1 MRACARA
8 GQDRFEERW
17 AQQVA
22 PRIAEVDA
30 AAKVEEE
37 ALRQRIAEASL
48 RDAAEAAA
56 KAAAR
61 LAAHFEGAE
70 ARLQDARALA
80 AACCEPALT
89 PDEKARQT
97 LPLCPKPVRGRGGAA
112 AGRPGAGGRLLRAGA
127 DAR

>member
-1 MRACARA
+1 MREHDWGEQCLTCERVRA

-30 AAKVEEE
+30 LMKVEEE

-48 RDAAEAAA
+48 RDAAEATA

-61 LAAHFEGAE
+61 LAAHFEGVE
-70 ARLQDARALA
+70 ARLQDAKALA

-89 PDEKARQT
+89 PAEK
-97 LPLCPKPVRGRGGAA
+97 V
-112 AGRPGAGGRLLRAGA
+112 LRHL
-127 DAR
+127 RC